1 MGWVKFKVM
10 KATARR
16 IVKCKCRKTAT
27 RSKTFEFTV
36 NPFNKNEDGSVKN
49 ADEVQR
55 QAQEQA
61 DKWQPPAYV
70 CTKCGEPAKG
80 ASA

>member
-1 MGWVKFKVM
+1 MAWVKFKVM

-16 IVKCKCRKTAT
+16 TVKCKCGKTAT
-27 RSKTFEFTV
+27 RSKTFECTI
-36 NPFNKNEDGSVKN
+36 NPFNRNEDGSVKN
-49 ADEVQR
+49 AAEVQR

-70 CTKCGEPAKG
+70 CTQCSEPKAP
-80 ASA
+80 AA